1 MDVITIA
8 HYSHNICTF
17 FSAVS
22 QPNCLDIV
30 IELHWKCFL
39 PSTSA
44 SDQKCAAPTASLTS
58 HCRAYCSTACTSGV
72 FKYYYFKICLRN
84 PSYMNIEY
92 FRVS

>member
-22 QPNCLDIV
+22 QPNCHDIV
-30 IELHWKCFL
+30 IVLHWKCFL

-44 SDQKCAAPTASLTS
+44 SDQKCAAFAATLLLTAE
-58 HCRAYCSTACTSGV
+58 HTAALHVLQKSSNIIIL
-72 FKYYYFKICLRN
+72 KY
-84 PSYMNIEY
+84 
-92 FRVS
+92 V